1 MKYLSVLGSTGSV
14 GSQTLDV
21 VRNNRD
27 KLTVKALA
35 ANKNIDLLYKQILEF
50 TPDIAAVYDEESA
63 KKLESM
69 SIGGTKIVSGMEGLC
84 EAASYDKSDMTVCA
98 ISGSIGLLPAY
109 KAVEAGKDIALANKE
124 TMVAAGDI
132 INAKAKEK
140 NVLIIPV
147 DSEHSAIFQCLCGN
161 DKKDISRILLTAS
174 GGPFFGRT
182 KEQLS
187 SVTVDQALK
196 HPNWSMGSKISI
208 DSSTL
213 MNKGLEVIEAVML
226 FGIKSDKIEV
236 LVHPQSIVHSAVEY
250 SDGSIIAQMGIA
262 DMKIP
267 IHIALFYPQRE
278 VSNYNNKLDLFDKQ
292 LTFHKPDTVTFKSL
306 KLAYNAIETG
316 HTMPLVLNAANEAA
330 VWAFLSRKIKFL
342 DIADIVDEI
351 MQSHKVIKGL
361 SLDEIVLLD
370 GIIKNQTKEYI
381 SKKYR

>member
-21 VRNNRD
+21 VRDNRD
-27 KLTVKALA
+27 KLCVKAIA
-35 ANKNIDLLYKQILEF
+35 ANKNIDKLYEQIIEF
-50 TPDIAAVYDEESA
+50 TPDIASVYDEESA
-63 KKLESM
+63 KKLKSV
-69 SIGGTKIVSGMEGLC
+69 IKGKTKIVSGMEGLC
-84 EAASYDKSDMTVCA
+84 EAASYSKSDMTVCA

-109 KAVEAGKDIALANKE
+109 KAIEAGKDIALANKE

-140 NVLIIPV
+140 NILIIPV
-147 DSEHSAIFQCLCGN
+147 DSEHSAIFQCLYGN

-174 GGPFFGRT
+174 GGPFFGKK
-182 KEQLS
+182 KEQLL
-187 SVTVDQALK
+187 SVTVDEALK

-208 DSSTL
+208 DSATL

-236 LVHPQSIVHSAVEY
+236 IVHPQSVVHSAVEY
-250 SDGSIIAQMGIA
+250 TDGSIIAQMGIT

-278 VSNYNNKLDLFDKQ
+278 VSNYNKLDLFDNQ
-292 LTFHKPDTVTFKSL
+292 LSFHKPDTNTFKSL
-306 KLAYNAIETG
+306 KLAYSAIKTG
-316 HTMPLVLNAANEAA
+316 YTMPLVLNAANEAA
-330 VWAFLSRKIKFL
+330 VGAFLSRQIKFL
-342 DIADIVDEI
+342 DIADIVEEM
-351 MQSHKVIKGL
+351 MQEHKAIKGL
-361 SLDEIVLLD
+361 SLEEIVLLD

-381 SKKYR
+381 NEKYLK

>member
-27 KLTVKALA
+27 KLCVKAIA
-35 ANKNIDLLYKQILEF
+35 ANKNIDKLYEQIIEF
-50 TPDIAAVYDEESA
+50 APDIAAVYDEESA
-63 KKLESM
+63 KKLKSV
-69 SIGGTKIVSGMEGLC
+69 IKGKTKIVSGMEGLC
-84 EAASYDKSDMTVCA
+84 EAAAYDKCDMTVCA

-109 KAVEAGKDIALANKE
+109 KAVEAGKNIALANKE

-140 NVLIIPV
+140 NGLIIPV
-147 DSEHSAIFQCLCGN
+147 DSEHSAIFQCLYGN

-174 GGPFFGRT
+174 GGPFFGKT
-182 KEQLS
+182 KEQLLD
-187 SVTVDQALK
+187 VTVDEALK

-208 DSSTL
+208 DSATL

-226 FGIKSDKIEV
+226 FGVKSDKIEV
-236 LVHPQSIVHSAVEY
+236 LVHPQSVVHSAVEY
-250 SDGSIIAQMGIA
+250 TDGSVIAQMGIT

-278 VSNYNNKLDLFDKQ
+278 VSNYNKLNLFDNQ
-292 LTFHKPDTVTFKSL
+292 LTFHKPDTNTFKSL
-306 KLAYNAIETG
+306 KLAYDAIETG
-316 HTMPLVLNAANEAA
+316 YTMPLVLNAANEAA
-330 VWAFLSRKIKFL
+330 VGAFLSRQIKFL
-342 DIADIVDEI
+342 GIADIVEEM
-351 MQSHKVIKGL
+351 MQEHKIIKGL
-361 SLDEIVLLD
+361 SLDEIILLD

-381 SKKYR
+381 SKKHR